1 MPKKN
6 NQLKTFLICVAALIA
21 NLLGFFIV
29 EKFNLPL
36 FLDTGG
42 TIFIAALGN
51 YELGIALGF
60 FTNLSKSFVDPTEMY
75 FCSVSVAVAIIT
87 TFFTR
92 KGFYQKFWKALF
104 MVPILTFV
112 TGTCDLLIE
121 SFLELTDTLEPAK
134 EFKVNFIEDF
144 IYEFLD
150 KGLSVLAVFISLKFI
165 SPQTKK
171 FFRMLGQKQAPLS
184 DEMKSIVSEQSY
196 LSSSLRTK
204 MLVILTVCSLLLSF
218 SVSLISYLLFKDS
231 AVNDRIKNVDGM
243 VTVLVSEIN
252 PDRVDDYAE
261 YGRQLE
267 DYKALEEKFY
277 TVKNSNSNVKY
288 LYVYRFLEEGCQ
300 VIFDLNTS
308 NLEGDKAGMFI
319 NLDKTLYPYKEDLF
333 AGRPIPPIISD
344 DEYGY
349 LLTLYKPVY
358 DEKGKCQCY
367 AAIDFSMDIL
377 PEYTRTFVI
386 KLLALFLGC
395 FVFIFAIGISFVENN
410 IILPVNTMAYSA
422 RNFAYDSATA
432 REKNIEQIK
441 TLKIQTG
448 DEIENLYSALL
459 RTTENISRYLEHLQR
474 AKTQVSDMRVRFTA
488 MDKIAHKDSLTG
500 VKNKTAYT
508 EATDL
513 LDKKILAAQANFC
526 IVMVDV
532 NFLKRINDNYGHE
545 CGNTYLVNACRL
557 VCAVFGEENVYRI
570 GGDEFVVIIEG
581 EKVSLIKYF
590 LAQFKFEM
598 DRKNAND
605 ALQPWEKISAAVGVA
620 YYEPSQDKN
629 SDEVFK
635 RADKEMYE
643 NKLAMKAAR
652 TT

>member
-1 MPKKN
+1 MPEKN
-6 NQLKTFLICVAALIA
+6 NQLKTFLICLVALIV

-60 FTNLSKSFVDPTEMY
+60 FTNLSKSFVEPTEMY

-87 TFFTR
+87 TFFAR

-121 SFLELTDTLEPAK
+121 SFLELTDTLEPVK

-171 FFRMLGQKQAPLS
+171 FFRTLGQKQAPLS

-243 VTVLVSEIN
+243 VTLLVSEIN
-252 PDRVDDYAE
+252 PYRVDDYAE
-261 YGRQLE
+261 YGRRLE

-319 NLDKTLYPYKEDLF
+319 NLDKTLYPYKEDLL

-422 RNFAYDSATA
+422 RNFSYDSATA

-488 MDKIAHKDSLTG
+488 MDEIAHKDSLTG

-508 EATDL
+508 EATAL

-598 DRKNAND
+598 DRKNTND